1 MKLSITKSDG
11 TVSFVLDTKY
21 ITHALLLLLILL
33 TSFTVVW
40 SLAPPPFFYDIAL
53 SMLITWKLT
62 PRTLRILQNT
72 DHFKYRYRLGLSAT
86 PTRENEK
93 S

>member
-1 MKLSITKSDG
+1 MKLNITRPDG

-53 SMLITWKLT
+53 TMLVTIKLYKFVLKS
-62 PRTLRILQNT
+62 RKKKT
-72 DHFKYRYRLGLSAT
+72 DRKEERLPLSL
-86 PTRENEK
+86 
-93 S
+93 

>member
-1 MKLSITKSDG
+1 MKLNITRPDG
-11 TVSFVLDTKY
+11 SVSFVLDTKY

-53 SMLITWKLT
+53 TMLVTIKLYKFVLKSRKKKT
-62 PRTLRILQNT
+62 DRKEERLPLSLQI
-72 DHFKYRYRLGLSAT
+72 KR
-86 PTRENEK
+86 
-93 S
+93 

>member
-1 MKLSITKSDG
+1 MKLNITRPDG

-53 SMLITWKLT
+53 TMLVTIKLYKFVLKSRKKKT
-62 PRTLRILQNT
+62 DRKEERLPLSLQI
-72 DHFKYRYRLGLSAT
+72 KR
-86 PTRENEK
+86 
-93 S
+93 

>member
-1 MKLSITKSDG
+1 MKLNVTKPNG

-21 ITHALLLLLILL
+21 ITHTLLLLLILL

-40 SLAPPPFFYDIAL
+40 SLAPSLFFYDIAL

-62 PRTLRILQNT
+62 PWILKILQKP
-72 DHFKYRYRLGLSAT
+72 DHFKYRLGLSAT
-86 PTRENEK
+86 PERTKNHD
-93 S
+93 

>member
-21 ITHALLLLLILL
+21 ITHALLIVLILL
-33 TSFTVVW
+33 GSFTVVW

-62 PRTLRILQNT
+62 PRTLRILQNA
-72 DHFKYRYRLGLSAT
+72 DHFKYRLGLSAT